1 MNAMNKKYVNCA
13 AVAVAVLVGRTAY
26 ATTIDFE
33 SPAPNTILS
42 TEYAAEGVDFT
53 GAEILA
59 LGVGNPPL
67 DPAFPPHSG
76 NQVVYDYPASA
87 TPGVITAIAVGA
99 DWTSVGGYIT
109 GNTVITE
116 YAYDS
121 HGNLLGTA
129 STPGANY
136 IGSGT
141 GYSPNIFLS
150 VSAPGIA
157 YVEFHDTGNTFS
169 LDDFTFQQ
177 QSVPDGGSTAILLL
191 VGASA
196 LVGLRRLKIA
206 A

>member
-1 MNAMNKKYVNCA
+1 MSAMNKRYIGCA
-13 AVAVAVLVGRTAY
+13 AMAVAVFVGRAAY
-26 ATTIDFE
+26 ATTINFE

-53 GAEILA
+53 GAEILS
-59 LGVGNPPL
+59 LVGGSPPL
-67 DPAFPPHSG
+67 NPVFPPHSG
-76 NQVVYDYPASA
+76 NQVAYDYLN
-87 TPGVITAIAVGA
+87 GVITATAVGG

-109 GNTVITE
+109 GNTSITE

-121 HGNLLGTA
+121 HGNLVGTA
-129 STPGANY
+129 STGGANY

-141 GYSPNIFLS
+141 GLGPNIFLS
-150 VSAPGIA
+150 VSGADIA
-157 YVEFHDTGNTFS
+157 SVQFHDTGDSFV

-177 QSVPDGGSTAILLL
+177 QSVPDGGSTAMLLL

-196 LVGLRRLKIA
+196 LVVLRRPKIA